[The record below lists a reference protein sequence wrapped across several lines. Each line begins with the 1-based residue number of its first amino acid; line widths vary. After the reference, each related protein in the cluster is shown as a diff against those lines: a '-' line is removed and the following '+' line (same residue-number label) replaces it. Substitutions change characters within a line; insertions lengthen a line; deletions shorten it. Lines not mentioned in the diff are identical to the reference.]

1 METPKAMAQI
11 VWINTTMPWTLERSI
26 QARIAGEALSM
37 DYLKKIREDASAAY
51 TCGALSRFFLAD
63 DGYHVGQLIAYCPM
77 KPEKKDIAVKIL
89 NEAPIDL
96 TEKCDAEVLEK
107 IKKTMIKNYED
118 DLKTNNYWNEIVF
131 DNYLMHQDNDT
142 QYRSLVESQTPEQI
156 SAFFKEFLAGA
167 KKVSVVMLPKE

>member
-1 METPKAMAQI
+1 
-11 VWINTTMPWTLERSI
+11 
-26 QARIAGEALSM
+26 M

-51 TCGALSRFFLAD
+51 TCGALSRFFLD

>member
-89 NEAPIDL
+89 NKAPIDL

-131 DNYLMHQDNDT
+131 DNYLMHQVAL
-142 QYRSLVESQTPEQI
+142 RARRLSKSAPSSRSSSLVPRK
-156 SAFFKEFLAGA
+156 SASLCCQKNKQLTA
-167 KKVSVVMLPKE
+167 